1 MTCVTALTLGMYL
14 IFGGSCHK
22 YDFCCD
28 KHVFIMT
35 KHFFCHD
42 KSRQNFCHDKI
53 MFAATKIFCHDK
65 HNFVMTKLQ
74 HTFVVTKDMF
84 CCNKHVFCCDKQV
97 CVMTNFLLRQK
108 WYLWQLPPVIES
120 CVLTLPTEQAWT
132 GCWLDGRSP
141 AVTLDGVF

>member
-1 MTCVTALTLGMYL
+1 MSCVTALTLSMYL

-22 YDFCCD
+22 YDFCFD

-84 CCNKHVFCCDKQV
+84 CCNKHVFCHDKQV
-97 CVMTNFLLRQK
+97 CHDKFFVATKMILVAAPANDRILCAHITHGTRLNRLL
-108 WYLWQLPPVIES
+108 
-120 CVLTLPTEQAWT
+120 A
-132 GCWLDGRSP
+132 GRP
-141 AVTLDGVF
+141 